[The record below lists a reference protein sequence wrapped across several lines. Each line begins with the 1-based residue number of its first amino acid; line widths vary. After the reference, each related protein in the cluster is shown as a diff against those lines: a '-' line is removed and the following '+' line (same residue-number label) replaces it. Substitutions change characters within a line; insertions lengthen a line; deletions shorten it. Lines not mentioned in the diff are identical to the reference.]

1 MARSQFALFNF
12 RTDYHWSGQYL
23 LGSKMAEN
31 LSKRPKR
38 GILKSSTS
46 FEQREY
52 SPAPPVEPNFQQQ
65 RAPPSATG
73 LLTTTHIRVMVYGG
87 AQAARWHILYFE
99 KHFLSRVFVFRILRS
114 TSQQSGVFA
123 AIASHPIV
131 SSPFY
136 HSVTLGNIEINFAK

>member
-1 MARSQFALFNF
+1 MARSQFALSNF

-73 LLTTTHIRVMVYGG
+73 LLTTALYYIL
-87 AQAARWHILYFE
+87 AADEIVEFLESFKQTYEKAPLIFKILQKKF
-99 KHFLSRVFVFRILRS
+99 FW
-114 TSQQSGVFA
+114 
-123 AIASHPIV
+123 
-131 SSPFY
+131 
-136 HSVTLGNIEINFAK
+136 

>member
-1 MARSQFALFNF
+1 MARSQFALSNF

-73 LLTTTHIRVMVYGG
+73 LLTTTYRRLMKSLNLWNPSNRLTKKPHLFSRFYKKSSSGEHIWEWIR
-87 AQAARWHILYFE
+87 QAHS
-99 KHFLSRVFVFRILRS
+99 SRTI
-114 TSQQSGVFA
+114 
-123 AIASHPIV
+123 
-131 SSPFY
+131 
-136 HSVTLGNIEINFAK
+136 

>member
-1 MARSQFALFNF
+1 MKKPEISDGTISICLIYL

-73 LLTTTHIRVMVYGG
+73 LLTTTKIGG
-87 AQAARWHILYFE
+87 
-99 KHFLSRVFVFRILRS
+99 
-114 TSQQSGVFA
+114 
-123 AIASHPIV
+123 
-131 SSPFY
+131 
-136 HSVTLGNIEINFAK
+136 